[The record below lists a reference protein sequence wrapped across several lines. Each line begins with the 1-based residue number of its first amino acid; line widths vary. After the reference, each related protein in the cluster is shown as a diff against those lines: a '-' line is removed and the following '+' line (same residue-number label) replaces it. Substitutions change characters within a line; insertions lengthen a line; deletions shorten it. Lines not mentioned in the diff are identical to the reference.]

1 MTTHDPDDGVLR
13 MLSRLPA
20 AAPDV
25 ARAERTR
32 QRCHVAARRQ
42 ERSAQRRREFR
53 RVLEPVIVGGFSAIY
68 LAVVAMDFLRWH
80 GILR

>member
-1 MTTHDPDDGVLR
+1 MTTHDQDDGVLR

-25 ARAERTR
+25 ARADRTR
-32 QRCHVAARRQ
+32 QRCHAATRRL
-42 ERSAQRRREFR
+42 ERSAQRRREFM
-53 RVLEPVIVGGFSAIY
+53 RVFEPVIVGGFSAIY
-68 LAVVAMDFLRWH
+68 LAAVAMDFLRWH